1 MPDKKVRVNITLS
14 ENILQSI
21 DMHAKSFGYSRSAYI
36 TMLENYVS
44 RNLWTDDESPYGDP
58 HEKMPIG
65 YGYCEEY

>member
-1 MPDKKVRVNITLS
+1 MSDKKVRVNITLS

-21 DMHAKSFGYSRSAYI
+21 DMHAKCFGYSRSAYI

-44 RNLWTDDESPYGDP
+44 RQFWEDDESPYGNHDS
-58 HEKMPIG
+58 KMPIG